1 MAQGMTE
8 GTALA
13 DALTAE
19 HRAIDDGI
27 EAFLDDPGDA
37 QALQDAMLALR
48 RHIYLE
54 EVFLF
59 PPLKPTMMM
68 PLFVMLREHGELWHA
83 MDDVDA
89 TVAAGGDA
97 DAKCRDLLVLLDEH
111 NKKEEPIVYPR
122 ADADLD
128 DDVRAE
134 LADFLAD
141 GTYPDG
147 WICEQA

>member
-1 MAQGMTE
+1 MAE

-19 HRAIDDGI
+19 HRDIDLGI
-27 EAFLDDPGDA
+27 EAFLGDSGDV
-37 QALQDAMLALR
+37 QALRAAMLALR

-59 PPLKPTMMM
+59 PPLKATMMM
-68 PLFVMLREHGELWHA
+68 PIFVMLREHGELWRA

-89 TVAAGGDA
+89 TVAAGDDA

-134 LADFLAD
+134 LADFLRD

-147 WICEQA
+147 WVCEAA

>member
-1 MAQGMTE
+1 MSIA
-8 GTALA
+8 ALA

-27 EAFLDDPGDA
+27 EAFLGDDGDA
-37 QALQDAMLALR
+37 QALQDAMRALR

-59 PPLKPTMMM
+59 PPLKATMMM
-68 PLFVMLREHGELWHA
+68 PIFVMLREHGELWHA

-89 TVAAGGDA
+89 AVSTGGDA

-111 NKKEEPIVYPR
+111 NKKEEPIIYPR
-122 ADADLD
+122 ADADLEE
-128 DDVRAE
+128 DVRAE
-134 LADFLAD
+134 LADFLTGGA
-141 GTYPDG
+141 YPHG
-147 WICEQA
+147 WVCEQA

>member
-1 MAQGMTE
+1 MAAE
-8 GTALA
+8 GATLA

-19 HRAIDDGI
+19 HRAIDGGI
-27 EAFLDDPGDA
+27 EAFLSDAGDA
-37 QALQDAMLALR
+37 QALHDAMLALR

-68 PLFVMLREHGELWHA
+68 PIFVMLREHGELWRA
-83 MDDVDA
+83 MDAVDA

-97 DAKCRDLLVLLDEH
+97 DAQCRDLLALLDEH
-111 NKKEEPIVYPR
+111 NTKEEPIVYPR

-128 DDVRAE
+128 DAVRAQ

-147 WICEQA
+147 WVCDQA

>member
-1 MAQGMTE
+1 MTE
-8 GTALA
+8 GSALA

-19 HRAIDDGI
+19 HRAIDVGI
-27 EAFLDDPGDA
+27 EAFLGDA
-37 QALQDAMLALR
+37 ADAGPLRDAMLALR

-54 EVFLF
+54 ETFLF

-68 PLFVMLREHGELWHA
+68 PLFVMLREHGELWRA
-83 MDDVDA
+83 MDEVDA
-89 TVAAGGDA
+89 AVASGGDA

-111 NKKEEPIVYPR
+111 NRKEEPIIYPR

-128 DDVRAE
+128 EGVRAE
-134 LADFLAD
+134 LADFLES

-147 WICEQA
+147 WVCEQA

>member
-1 MAQGMTE
+1 MTE
-8 GTALA
+8 GMALA
-13 DALTAE
+13 EALTVE

-27 EAFLDDPGDA
+27 EAFLGDEGDP
-37 QALQDAMLALR
+37 QALRDAMLALR

-68 PLFVMLREHGELWHA
+68 PIFVMLREHGELWRA
-83 MDDVDA
+83 MDGVDA
-89 TVAAGGDA
+89 AVTAGEDA
-97 DAKCRDLLVLLDEH
+97 DAACRDLLVLLDEH

-128 DDVRAE
+128 DEVRAE
-134 LADFLAD
+134 LADFLRD
-141 GTYPDG
+141 GTYPEG
-147 WICEQA
+147 WVCEQA